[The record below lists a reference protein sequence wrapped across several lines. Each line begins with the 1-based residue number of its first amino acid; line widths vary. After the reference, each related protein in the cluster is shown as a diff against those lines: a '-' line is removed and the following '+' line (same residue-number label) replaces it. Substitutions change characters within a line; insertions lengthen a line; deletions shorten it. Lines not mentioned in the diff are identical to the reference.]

1 MRRLPVFLLIDVS
14 ESMVGDSLYQL
25 ECGLTEIARTLR
37 TNPYALETAWLSV
50 IVFAGKART
59 LVPLTEIA
67 MFQPPELPIG
77 GGTALGAALD
87 HLMDE
92 IDRSAVRTTP
102 DRKGDWKPLVFLL
115 TDGHPTDDAEAA
127 IARWR
132 AGYDKRVNL
141 VAVSI
146 GGGADHAL
154 LGRLTEQAI
163 VFDDAAPNAF
173 ERFIQWVSMSVQAQS
188 RSVDATGDTGPIS
201 LAKAGADL
209 IAPLQDLR
217 PGEAAHGVDDRY
229 AVVLAKCARSQ
240 HPYLIKYERVRAG
253 LETGDARLAGLFY
266 KDQYQLRT
274 TVPVKN
280 SYFDLSDGN
289 GTGQQI
295 AARDLI
301 GSPACPHC
309 SAPFGMAICGCG
321 RVHCV
326 SGEGE
331 AVCPWCD
338 STAYYSAIGSDD
350 PGPAIKRG
358 RG

>member
-25 ECGLTEIARTLR
+25 ERGLTEIARTLR
-37 TNPYALETAWLSV
+37 TNPYALETACLSV
-50 IVFAGKART
+50 IVFAGKPRT

-87 HLMDE
+87 HLMNE
-92 IDRSAVRTTP
+92 IDRSVVRTSP

-127 IARWR
+127 IARWSR
-132 AGYDKRVNL
+132 NYATRVNL

-146 GGGADHAL
+146 GGGADHGL
-154 LGRLTEQAI
+154 LGRLTDQVI
-163 VFDDAAPNAF
+163 VFNDAAPNAF
-173 ERFIQWVSMSVQAQS
+173 ERFVQWVSMSVQAQS
-188 RSVDATGDTGPIS
+188 RSVDASGDAGPIS
-201 LAKAGADL
+201 LAKAEGDL
-209 IAPLQDLR
+209 IAPLRD
-217 PGEAAHGVDDRY
+217 PHSGTHAGGVDDRY
-229 AVVLAKCARSQ
+229 AVVLAKCAQSQ
-240 HPYLIKYERVRAG
+240 HPYLIKYERMAAD
-253 LETGDARLAGLFY
+253 LETEDARLAGMFQQN
-266 KDQYQLRT
+266 QYELRT

-280 SYFDLSDGN
+280 SYFELSDGSTV
-289 GTGQQI
+289 GPQI
-295 AARDLI
+295 ASASLI
-301 GSPACPHC
+301 GAPACPHC
-309 SAPFGMAICGCG
+309 SARFGMAICGCG
-321 RVHCV
+321 GVHCV

-338 STAYYSAIGSDD
+338 RAAYYSAIDSDG
-350 PGPAIKRG
+350 PGPSINRG

>member
-25 ECGLTEIARTLR
+25 ERGLTDIARTLR
-37 TNPYALETAWLSV
+37 TNPYALETAFLSV
-50 IVFAGKART
+50 IVFAGRPRT

-92 IDRSAVRTTP
+92 IDRTVARTTP

-115 TDGHPTDDAEAA
+115 TDGHPTDRADAA
-127 IARWR
+127 IERWR
-132 AGYDKRVNL
+132 SSYASRANL

-154 LGRLTEQAI
+154 LSRLTEQVI
-163 VFDDAAPNAF
+163 VFNDAAPNAF
-173 ERFIQWVSMSVQAQS
+173 ERFINWVSMSVQAQS
-188 RSVDATGDTGPIS
+188 RSVDASGDAGPIS
-201 LAKAGADL
+201 LAKSDADL
-209 IAPLQDLR
+209 IAPLRDVHSD
-217 PGEAAHGVDDRY
+217 AAAAGVDDRF
-229 AVVLAKCARSQ
+229 AVVLAKCAQSQ
-240 HPYLIKYERVRAG
+240 HPYLINYERMRSGV
-253 LETGDARLAGLFY
+253 ETSDARLAGLFY
-266 KDQYQLRT
+266 QNRYQLRT

-280 SYFDLSDGN
+280 SYFDLSDGSAS
-289 GTGQQI
+289 GQQI
-295 AARDLI
+295 ASADLI

-309 SAPFGMAICGCG
+309 AAPHGMAICGCG
-321 RVHCV
+321 GVHCV
-326 SGEGE
+326 GGEGE
-331 AVCPWCD
+331 HVCPWCD
-338 STAYYSAIGSDD
+338 RAAYYSAVGEGD
-350 PGPAIKRG
+350 PGPAINRG